1 MTNVKIISFISYI
14 IFIYSFILCFKT
26 DSNEFA
32 RWSNKH
38 PEHWSSQEVLDW
50 VFYAAEKN
58 GIDCE
63 HLYAENFRNIAGIN
77 LCKMGLEGFLRLEPT
92 YGRLFYKMFRDLC
105 DGCKF
110 LSLSF

>member
-14 IFIYSFILCFKT
+14 IFIYSFILYFKT